1 MNHRNHS
8 QFRNVTHVL
17 VGLAA
22 IASLASAAGCGASGA
37 PSKFPPRAE
46 GCEVTTYADAPKGQ
60 TENIGG
66 VTAVCTETL
75 SDEECLRQLKDEVC
89 KLGGDVAWGVPA
101 KPTLEGGKKRLSARA
116 AHTVEGKKK

>member
-1 MNHRNHS
+1 MNHRNLS
-8 QFRNVTHVL
+8 QFRNVTRSL
-17 VGLAA
+17 VALVAA
-22 IASLASAAGCGASGA
+22 ASLAAAVGCGASGA

-46 GCEVTTYADAPKGQ
+46 GCEVTTFADAPKGQ

-66 VTAVCTETL
+66 VTAVCTEIL

>member
-1 MNHRNHS
+1 
-8 QFRNVTHVL
+8 V
-17 VGLAA
+17 
-22 IASLASAAGCGASGA
+22 
-37 PSKFPPRAE
+37 
-46 GCEVTTYADAPKGQ
+46 Q